1 MILLVRGLM
10 LVMGLWVEERR
21 GVVGGLRRDWSREG
35 CSVRGVVVAVVVE
48 GGNTAGEA
56 REVRRAR
63 SVRVVLVCHS
73 RAG

>member
-10 LVMGLWVEERR
+10 LMMGLWVEERR
-21 GVVGGLRRDWSREG
+21 GVVGGLWRDWSREG
-35 CSVRGVVVAVVVE
+35 CSVGGVVAVVVKR
-48 GGNTAGEA
+48 GNAAGEA